1 MHANI
6 FFTQL
11 LYSPS
16 DFEVSLQRLCSRVK
30 DLNGEGGEHMCFLGS
45 GREQEDQNMNL
56 VVAKFLHKSIPHIS
70 LARGGFLGREC
81 VCVCGVCV
89 CGMCVCVVCVVC
101 VWLCV
106 VCVCGMCV
114 CVWLMVT
121 LLYLRAEEHSWCTHS
136 RVS

>member
-1 MHANI
+1 M
-6 FFTQL
+6 
-11 LYSPS
+11 
-16 DFEVSLQRLCSRVK
+16 K

-89 CGMCVCVVCVVC
+89 WYVCVCGVCGMCVMCVV
-101 VWLCV
+101 
-106 VCVCGMCV
+106 VCGMCV